1 MKILQKIYP
10 LSLKTKNTL
19 QKEEKKH
26 EGYIVNEVL
35 EQKRTLGNLKYKV
48 WTLVCNPSA
57 WVLWFQMRGILLK
70 TVSDPKSTGGG
81 LEKSLCA

>member
-26 EGYIVNEVL
+26 EGHIVNEVL

-48 WTLVCNPSA
+48 
-57 WVLWFQMRGILLK
+57 
-70 TVSDPKSTGGG
+70 
-81 LEKSLCA
+81 